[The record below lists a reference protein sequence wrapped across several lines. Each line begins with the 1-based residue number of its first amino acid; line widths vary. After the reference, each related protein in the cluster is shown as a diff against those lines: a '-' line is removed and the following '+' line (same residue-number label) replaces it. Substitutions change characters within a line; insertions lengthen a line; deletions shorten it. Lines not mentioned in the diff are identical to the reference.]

1 MIIAE
6 ENFFIAGEKA
16 DEFRENSVYS
26 EIMCGVQLN
35 TGVTEASVDGAF
47 DRLDDGLGI
56 CEKAK
61 ETFTEFFHENSYD
74 VCCLPKGHS
83 GKCLQTYDKFEY
95 GKFGKKFLDCD
106 QTPGGD
112 NVFFF
117 NRKKRCFPIQ
127 ITKDQ
132 ERKLRKEYGKDT
144 LYRACIP
151 IEFSSTNFGCA
162 TAMYDLAAV
171 LTLQK
176 GIINTIPDD
185 IEFELRNHAEYLV
198 EYYAEEFNIKI
209 TNEGYLCDWT
219 SGQIL
224 EPELWHLEGQIQFG
238 HVTPVKSDEYMT
250 RGLNI
255 LPMTKIGNMVQ
266 GEMNVEEYKQDM
278 RNRNAWLD

>member
-16 DEFRENSVYS
+16 DKFRENSVYS
-26 EIMCGVQLN
+26 ETMCGAQLK
-35 TGVTEASVDGAF
+35 TGVTGKSLIEAF

-61 ETFTEFFHENSYD
+61 ETFIEFFHENRYD

-83 GKCLQTYDKFEY
+83 GKCLKTYDKFKF
-95 GKFGKKFLDCD
+95 GKFGKKFSDCH
-106 QTPGGD
+106 QTPGAD
-112 NVFFF
+112 DVLFF
-117 NRKKRCFPIQ
+117 NRKLRTFPIQ

-132 ERKLRKEYGKDT
+132 ERKLRELHGKQT
-144 LYRACIP
+144 KYRACIP

-162 TAMYDLAAV
+162 TAMYDIAA
-171 LTLQK
+171 LMTLQK
-176 GIINTIPDD
+176 KVTHELPED
-185 IEFELRNHAEYLV
+185 IEAELEKHAKYLID
-198 EYYAEEFNIKI
+198 YYAKEVGIKI

-224 EPELWHLEGQIQFG
+224 EPELWHQDGQIQFG

-250 RGLNI
+250 RGLNV
-255 LPMTKIGNMVQ
+255 LPMTKLGNMVQ